1 MVSVKQF
8 SILSVFLVAF
18 AESALGAPLASNN
31 LALRSEVD
39 SDLALQLAI
48 RDLLEEVDLDD
59 RDLEYQLEE
68 LMARAPPVP
77 QPKRKNAILVPP
89 KPSGGGS
96 QGQSITG
103 LPITQE
109 PKPIKPASKFRRGP
123 PAPQPRPQPP
133 KRKNAV
139 VVPPPRPSGGG
150 GSITGR
156 PVTKEPRPIKPVSKF
171 RRGPPAPQA
180 RPQPKRKNAI
190 VVPPKPSG
198 GGSQGQSITGLPIT
212 QEPKPIKP
220 ASKFR
225 RGPPASQPRPQPPKR
240 KNAVVV
246 PPPKPSGGGS
256 KSITGRP
263 VTKEPRP
270 IKPASK
276 F

>member
-1 MVSVKQF
+1 MVSIKQF

-18 AESALGAPLASNN
+18 AESAVGAPLASNR

-48 RDLLEEVDLDD
+48 RDLLEDVDLDD
-59 RDLEYQLEE
+59 RDLEDQLEE

-77 QPKRKNAILVPP
+77 QPKRKNAIVVPP

-96 QGQSITG
+96 HGQSITG
-103 LPITQE
+103 RPITKE
-109 PKPIKPASKFRRGP
+109 PRPIKPASKFRRAP
-123 PAPQPRPQPP
+123 PAPQPRPQP
-133 KRKNAV
+133 KRKNAIL
-139 VVPPPRPSGGG
+139 VPPKPSGGG

-156 PVTKEPRPIKPVSKF
+156 PITKEPRPIKPVSKF
-171 RRGPPAPQA
+171 RRAPPAPQP

-190 VVPPKPSG
+190 VVPPPRPSG
-198 GGSQGQSITGLPIT
+198 GGSQ
-212 QEPKPIKP
+212 
-220 ASKFR
+220 
-225 RGPPASQPRPQPPKR
+225 
-240 KNAVVV
+240 
-246 PPPKPSGGGS
+246 
-256 KSITGRP
+256 SITGRP

>member
-18 AESALGAPLASNN
+18 AESALGAPVASNN
-31 LALRSEVD
+31 LALRSD
-39 SDLALQLAI
+39 DGDLALQLAI

-68 LMARAPPVP
+68 LMARDPPVP
-77 QPKRKNAILVPP
+77 QPKRKNAVVVPP
-89 KPSGGGS
+89 KKPSGGGS

-103 LPITQE
+103 RPVTKE
-109 PKPIKPASKFRRGP
+109 PRPIKPVSKFRRGP

-139 VVPPPRPSGGG
+139 VVPPTKPSGG

-171 RRGPPAPQA
+171 RRGPPA
-180 RPQPKRKNAI
+180 
-190 VVPPKPSG
+190 
-198 GGSQGQSITGLPIT
+198 T
-212 QEPKPIKP
+212 
-220 ASKFR
+220 
-225 RGPPASQPRPQPPKR
+225 QPRPQPPKR